1 MFCVC
6 VFTVPSACLAISERC
21 TWVMYSKSLAWCQSL
36 WMAER
41 SLSIRKR
48 AEIDTMETKLK
59 STAFR
64 TATSS
69 LPSIMH
75 YHARFFWIPVILS
88 HNLGGK
94 MILVS
99 IERNPTLLGR
109 PRIVMDCHL
118 HLLVHD
124 CSEISSWIM
133 VYHGPIF
140 PTNHW
145 PTGAPSNS
153 LKIHVFKNACLG
165 VVYHFVHH

>member
-1 MFCVC
+1 MDQCVGFIC
-6 VFTVPSACLAISERC
+6 SYLLRVFTVPSACLAISERC

-48 AEIDTMETKLK
+48 AEIDTMDTKLK

-69 LPSIMH
+69 LPHH

-88 HNLGGK
+88 HNRGGK

-99 IERNPTLLGR
+99 IVKESNTVGETQ
-109 PRIVMDCHL
+109 DCHGL
-118 HLLVHD
+118 
-124 CSEISSWIM
+124 SSSS
-133 VYHGPIF
+133 
-140 PTNHW
+140 
-145 PTGAPSNS
+145 TGAWLFGDFIMNHGISWSNISNKS
-153 LKIHVFKNACLG
+153 LTNRCNLK
-165 VVYHFVHH
+165 